1 MQGLKEMVKS
11 AKKTTYEVPIVS
23 ADPARAPVFPS
34 IFVECEKGFSEPIA
48 RAQMPDAAQIN
59 ANGGL
64 KNFLEDAKSTY
75 RTSLDAFREVSRAS
89 KMDEGWY
96 FLKYVKQDS
105 DAILSV
111 ADSRE
116 SLERRNDYGDLWQA
130 MALKESQWMVQDVVK
145 LVLKTQELRSKLR
158 NA

>member
-1 MQGLKEMVKS
+1 MS
-11 AKKTTYEVPIVS
+11 
-23 ADPARAPVFPS
+23 
-34 IFVECEKGFSEPIA
+34 
-48 RAQMPDAAQIN
+48 
-59 ANGGL
+59 
-64 KNFLEDAKSTY
+64 
-75 RTSLDAFREVSRAS
+75 SLDAFREVSRAS